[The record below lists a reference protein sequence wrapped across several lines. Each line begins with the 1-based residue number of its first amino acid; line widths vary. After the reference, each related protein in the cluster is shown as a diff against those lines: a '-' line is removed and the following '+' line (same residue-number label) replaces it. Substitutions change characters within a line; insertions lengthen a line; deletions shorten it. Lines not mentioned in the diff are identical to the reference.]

1 MLLPPHLFC
10 VFRYIR
16 PRAAP
21 HEPSVKKRLNRP
33 RRLFIRTRPF
43 APYGFFVSPPES

>member
-16 PRAAP
+16 TRAAYAVC
-21 HEPSVKKRLNRP
+21 EEAGKTARVLV
-33 RRLFIRTRPF
+33 FTRTRPF